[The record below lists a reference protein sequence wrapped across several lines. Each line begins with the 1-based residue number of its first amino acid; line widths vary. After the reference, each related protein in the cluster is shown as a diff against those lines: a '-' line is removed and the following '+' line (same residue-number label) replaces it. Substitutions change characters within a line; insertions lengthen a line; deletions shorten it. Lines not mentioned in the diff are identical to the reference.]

1 MGNTQYGERG
11 RIMNEIMVYK
21 LDDGGWGVAL
31 NPKSNCQ
38 IWHFSTKKRAVEKAR
53 ELEMSNE

>member
-1 MGNTQYGERG
+1 MS
-11 RIMNEIMVYK
+11 EIMIYK
-21 LDDGGWGVAL
+21 LDTGGWGVAL